1 MSLGNNFMA
10 RGYMVKPIAVTTYM
24 KGKEKKKLGRFTL
37 AVADNSKDDVD
48 YLNFTIFNENSINF
62 LTEYSVQGSQV
73 LVQASIHNSVYSKTV
88 GKGDDKTEEKVYSVE
103 IIAHQ
108 VELLSNPKSYY
119 ENMNKESTESE
130 VEQ

>member
-37 AVADNSKDDVD
+37 AVAGNSKDDVD

-62 LTEYSVQGSQV
+62 LTEYADVSTTMGIYNEVQKDF
-73 LVQASIHNSVYSKTV
+73 LKEKANKMDNSLM
-88 GKGDDKTEEKVYSVE
+88 
-103 IIAHQ
+103 IF
-108 VELLSNPKSYY
+108 
-119 ENMNKESTESE
+119 
-130 VEQ
+130 